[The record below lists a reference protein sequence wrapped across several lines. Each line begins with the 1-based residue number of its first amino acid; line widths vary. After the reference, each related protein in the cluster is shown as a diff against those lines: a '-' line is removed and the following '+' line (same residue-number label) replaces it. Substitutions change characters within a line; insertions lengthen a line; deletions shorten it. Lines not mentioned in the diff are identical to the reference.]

1 MTLVDPIRAARAQ
14 SIKPLIN
21 SLLPSNQR
29 SESDRGLS
37 SRLSYR
43 VLDDFDLF
51 QMAERIAHFRD
62 LHPQKFR
69 EFLANL

>member
-1 MTLVDPIRAARAQ
+1 MTTVKEIRFARAQ

-21 SLLPSNQR
+21 ALLPSNQR
-29 SESDRGLS
+29 SESRRGLA

-51 QMAERIAHFRD
+51 QMAERISHFRD
-62 LHPQKFR
+62 QQPQKFR